1 MPIPDYQSIFKPLL
15 KLAGD
20 EKEHSVKEAHDKLAE
35 EFGLTEDEINV
46 LVPSGKVRLFYDRL
60 AWAKTYLKKAGL
72 LEDIR
77 RGVFKITKRG
87 LEVFKED
94 PPNLN
99 AKYLKKFPEFLEFH
113 SGKPISGVDTGTEPP
128 PEDDDGQTPEE
139 QLDQSYQKIKS
150 ALASDLLDQV
160 KSCAPQFFEQLVVDL
175 MVAMGYGGSRVDA
188 GKAVGR
194 VKDGGIDGIIKED
207 KLGLDVVYLQAKRW
221 KDSVG
226 RPTVQ
231 AFAGSLEGHR
241 ANKGVIITTSTFSKD
256 AHEYVTNIGKKIVL
270 IDGKRLSE
278 FMIDYDLGVSKVI
291 SYEIKK
297 IDGDYFI
304 EE

>member
-1 MPIPDYQSIFKPLL
+1 MPIPDFQSIFKPLL

-20 EKEHSVKEAHDKLAE
+20 EKEHLVKEAYVKLAE
-35 EFGLTEDEINV
+35 EFELTEDELNELI
-46 LVPSGKVRLFYDRL
+46 PSGKALSFYNRL

-72 LEDIR
+72 LKDIR
-77 RGVFKITKRG
+77 RGVFKITERG
-87 LEVFKED
+87 VEVLKED
-94 PPNLN
+94 PPKLN
-99 AKYLKKFPEFLEFH
+99 AKYLRKFP
-113 SGKPISGVDTGTEPP
+113 GPDEPP
-128 PEDDDGQTPEE
+128 EIEGVQTPEE
-139 QLDQSYQKIKS
+139 QLDQSYQKIRS

-160 KSCAPQFFEQLVVDL
+160 KGCTSQFFEQLVVDL
-175 MVAMGYGGSRVDA
+175 MVAMGYGGSRADA
-188 GKAVGR
+188 GKAVGKA
-194 VKDGGIDGIIKED
+194 KDGGIDGIIKED

-226 RPTVQ
+226 RPVVQ

-241 ANKGVIITTSTFSKD
+241 ANKGVVITTSTFSKD
-256 AHEYVTNIGKKIVL
+256 AHEYVTGIGKKIVL

-278 FMIDYDLGVSKVI
+278 LMIDYDLGVSKVI